1 MSEPDLKIKVSGVRR
16 LWVRRLIIV
25 VSLPFVLI
33 ATVVMA
39 IPEIVK
45 AWGSTLR
52 SVREQWSAGEDEK

>member
-1 MSEPDLKIKVSGVRR
+1 MSKPDLKIKVSGVRR

-25 VSLPFVLI
+25 ISLPFVLA

-45 AWGSTLR
+45 AWGATLR
-52 SVREQWSAGEDEK
+52 TVREQWGPGEDEK

>member
-25 VSLPFVLI
+25 VSLPFVLL

-45 AWGSTLR
+45 AWVSTLR